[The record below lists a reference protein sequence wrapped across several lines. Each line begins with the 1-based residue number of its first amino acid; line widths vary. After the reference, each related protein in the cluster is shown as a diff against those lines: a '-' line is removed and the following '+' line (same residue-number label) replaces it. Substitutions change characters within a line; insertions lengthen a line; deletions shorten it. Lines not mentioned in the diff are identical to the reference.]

1 MNVARKQ
8 GLRSRITLAFLGA
21 AFVAFLLIGL
31 GILLYQSR
39 ILESRLLSVLEPQV
53 ALLAVSLGTDIDFG
67 EDAKSATEHLAN
79 LAQGNPQILRADISL
94 QRGGT
99 LATFPANAEPL
110 LREAWSRPDAVYLAA
125 TNADYLHTFV
135 TPAGKSARL
144 FIRTS
149 LMQQQAR
156 NRQTLVLAGL
166 GGFFILTAMSLA
178 QLWALR
184 RAVVRPLERL
194 AGAVNRLHE
203 QPSLHERVPE
213 RGSREFVLLGENF
226 NRLLDRVA
234 EREAEAAEKNSL
246 LAATLQATAD
256 GILAVA
262 GDGKITSYNQRL
274 VELWRV
280 PADIIGRGEG
290 ALLEEFLLRQ
300 LSSSSSQIRR
310 GLNFSDLTKSE
321 TFDVLH
327 FADGR
332 IMERLSRPK
341 LVSGQVVGRV
351 WSFRDV
357 TAEREAETALRENE
371 AKFKTLFEGANDAI
385 LLWLD
390 GRFIDCNGRAET
402 MFGCPREKII
412 GASPQQ
418 FSPER
423 QADGRLSA
431 EKVPERVAA
440 AMAGSSQFFEW
451 IHCRIDGTPFN
462 AEVGLNRIELRGQT
476 VIQAI
481 IRDITARKQA
491 EAAQREAEELYR
503 TLVNTSPDGIAVLDL
518 AGVVRFAS
526 PHDLNI
532 YGVAKNEALLGRAML
547 DFVLP
552 GDRERAMTTLHR
564 AQQGQFEANQ
574 RFQMLRPDGSRFVAE
589 LNGALLRDGLGVAR
603 GLMVITRDV
612 TDRQRQEDELKNKNE
627 ELERFTYTV
636 SHDLKSPLITIKG
649 FAGALLVDAKVGR
662 TDRMGDDL
670 NRIIAAAEKMT
681 ALLNGLLELSR
692 VGRIVN
698 SPVAVAMTKVAD
710 DVVELLAGSIKQRR
724 ASVTVQRDLPVVS
737 GDPQRLHQVLQN
749 LVENALKFGGLAG
762 PPEIDIGVK
771 IVPGEGRV
779 FFVRDYGRGIEPR
792 HRELVFG
799 LFNKLDARTEGTGIG
814 LALVRRIVEFH
825 GGRIWVEAGEADV
838 GTVFCFT
845 LPGTAATS
853 EPPQS

>member
-1 MNVARKQ
+1 
-8 GLRSRITLAFLGA
+8 
-21 AFVAFLLIGL
+21 
-31 GILLYQSR
+31 
-39 ILESRLLSVLEPQV
+39 
-53 ALLAVSLGTDIDFG
+53 
-67 EDAKSATEHLAN
+67 
-79 LAQGNPQILRADISL
+79 
-94 QRGGT
+94 
-99 LATFPANAEPL
+99 
-110 LREAWSRPDAVYLAA
+110 
-125 TNADYLHTFV
+125 
-135 TPAGKSARL
+135 
-144 FIRTS
+144 
-149 LMQQQAR
+149 
-156 NRQTLVLAGL
+156 
-166 GGFFILTAMSLA
+166 MSLA

-385 LLWLD
+385 LLWAE

-762 PPEIDIGVK
+762 PPEIEIGVK
-771 IVPGEGRV
+771 MVPSEGRV
-779 FFVRDYGRGIEPR
+779 FFVRDHGRGIEPR

-799 LFNKLDARTEGTGIG
+799 LFNKLDARSEGTGIG